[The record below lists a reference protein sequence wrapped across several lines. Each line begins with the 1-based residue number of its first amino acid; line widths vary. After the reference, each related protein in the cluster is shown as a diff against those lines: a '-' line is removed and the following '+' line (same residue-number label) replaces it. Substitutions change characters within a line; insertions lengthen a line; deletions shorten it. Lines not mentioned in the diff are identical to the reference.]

1 MGLMSV
7 VDELARAGGTA
18 LYLQR
23 NYDVLRRV
31 VADSLRRR
39 GLLLEPLR
47 EAVSRHSWVRK
58 LLWRALPREEGVGLH
73 GAFLYVPPGLRIQAP
88 LTFCF
93 VVSEAEQ
100 LVHNI
105 VVVDEG
111 SEVLMTSACA
121 STERGEAHKGYTE
134 VYLRRGA
141 RLNYVMIHSWMRETK
156 VTAKTGVEVGEGGS
170 FTQFYTCLKSP
181 SSLTSD
187 SRALLGQRATALL
200 STLYVASPGSST
212 TISSTLILAGEGSRG
227 EVLARA
233 VAVRGAALR
242 LPPRIEARAPGSR
255 GHIEC
260 RGLQLSPDSRIE
272 TAPILY
278 SLHGGSQL
286 THEAA
291 IGKISEEELYY
302 LMSRGFTEEEA
313 TSLLVRGF
321 LETGIRGLPKV
332 MRPQVEAVLS
342 ILARKAVG

>member
-1 MGLMSV
+1 MSII
-7 VDELARAGGTA
+7 DELARAGGTA

-39 GLLLEPLR
+39 GLILEPLS
-47 EAVSRHSWVRK
+47 EAVEKRSWVRK
-58 LLWRALPREEGVGLH
+58 LLWRALPKEEGVKSY

-100 LVHNI
+100 LVHNVI
-105 VVVDEG
+105 VIDEG
-111 SEVLMTSACA
+111 SDVLVTSACA
-121 STERGEAHKGYTE
+121 STKRGEAHEGYTE

-141 RLNYVMIHSWMRETK
+141 RLNYVMIHSWMRETR
-156 VTAKTGVEVGEGGS
+156 VTAKTGVEVGEEGS

-187 SRALLGQRATALL
+187 SRALLRQEATALL
-200 STLYVASPGSST
+200 STLYVASPSSST
-212 TISSTLILAGEGSRG
+212 TISSTIILAGEGSGG

-233 VAVRGAALR
+233 VAVKGATLR
-242 LPPRIEARAPGSR
+242 LPTRIEARAPGSR

-272 TAPILY
+272 TTPALY
-278 SLHGGSQL
+278 SLRGGSQL

-321 LETGIRGLPKV
+321 LETGIRGLPEV
-332 MRPQVEAVLS
+332 MKPQVDAILS